1 MNMVR
6 LILLPLQLLISAIY
20 YVSAPFVLTPLILF
34 FWLINAVCVVY
45 LIIHA
50 KQLVGQM
57 GTGFKRA
64 RLIFTVTLILLELT
78 INMNS
83 DSYAADNFHG
93 LVSDMEVLVTGMML
107 GVLWYKEL
115 TTKLLN
121 KAN

>member
-1 MNMVR
+1 MVR

-20 YVSAPFVLTPLILF
+20 YVSAPFVLTPLILS

-64 RLIFTVTLILLELT
+64 RLTFTASLILLELT

-93 LVSDMEVLVTGMML
+93 LVSDMEVLVTGMTL
-107 GVLWYKEL
+107 GVLWYQEL
-115 TTKLLN
+115 TAKLLN
-121 KAN
+121 KPN